1 MTHTSRI
8 LRTLFWCKVN
18 TTWGWLAVID
28 QFLNGCDYPPPYPD
42 DPFEMIV
49 QLPLKDRL
57 CLPMGFPCGSAGK
70 ESACNVGDLG
80 SIPGLGRSPEEGKGY
95 PLQYS
100 GLENSKDCIVH
111 GVTKSGTWLS
121 NFHFISPHPGIGLA
135 EVMGGGTFARRSQDY
150 SDLLSTMGRAKCSQL
165 VDLSP
170 HRPESTLP
178 KQSPQR
184 DQSEPARWPQ
194 MQEQTQKRAQDSP
207 SRVQSKLLVAE

>member
-1 MTHTSRI
+1 MT
-8 LRTLFWCKVN
+8 
-18 TTWGWLAVID
+18 
-28 QFLNGCDYPPPYPD
+28 
-42 DPFEMIV
+42 V

-57 CLPMGFPCGSAGK
+57 CLPTGFPCDSAGK

-111 GVTKSGTWLS
+111 GVTKSGTRLS

-135 EVMGGGTFARRSQDY
+135 EVMGGDTFARRSQDY

-165 VDLSP
+165 EDLSP

-184 DQSEPARWPQ
+184 DQSEPAR
-194 MQEQTQKRAQDSP
+194 
-207 SRVQSKLLVAE
+207 